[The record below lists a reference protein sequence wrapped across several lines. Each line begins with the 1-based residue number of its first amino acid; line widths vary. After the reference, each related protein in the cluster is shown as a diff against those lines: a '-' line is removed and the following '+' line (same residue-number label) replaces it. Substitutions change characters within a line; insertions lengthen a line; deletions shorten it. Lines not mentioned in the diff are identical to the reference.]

1 MSCAQAINILG
12 SFVHIAFAF
21 RCFPSNWLAHRAQT
35 TCFVWWLSHGRLKT
49 NNTRQRKASSRQLS
63 EQAQALALPPV
74 PVINE
79 HKAKWQT
86 WLELILAFA
95 WHGRVGLARHRWVTE
110 KCNKYWNRTYESR
123 QRKDNGRPEWNRTKA
138 NRKPIYQLEISCD
151 SEVVG
156 KGGLKMAKWANKLK
170 RKLGLK
176 SKSYYDPKDNHAAQ
190 SRVNVKIVS
199 LWLAV
204 WQRLHNASKLICL

>member
-1 MSCAQAINILG
+1 MATSVYCAYIYIYIEHWYVGNVYGRALLFCYCTMSCAQAINILG

-35 TCFVWWLSHGRLKT
+35 TCLVWWLSHGRLKT

-63 EQAQALALPPV
+63 EQAQALPVPPV

-86 WLELILAFA
+86 WLELMLAFA
-95 WHGRVGLARHRWVTE
+95 WHGRVGLARHRWVAE

-123 QRKDNGRPEWNRTKA
+123 QRKDNGRPEWNRIKA
-138 NRKPIYQLEISCD
+138 NRKPIYQLEISFD
-151 SEVVG
+151 SKTERGLENGEMG
-156 KGGLKMAKWANKLK
+156 K
-170 RKLGLK
+170 
-176 SKSYYDPKDNHAAQ
+176 
-190 SRVNVKIVS
+190 
-199 LWLAV
+199 
-204 WQRLHNASKLICL
+204 